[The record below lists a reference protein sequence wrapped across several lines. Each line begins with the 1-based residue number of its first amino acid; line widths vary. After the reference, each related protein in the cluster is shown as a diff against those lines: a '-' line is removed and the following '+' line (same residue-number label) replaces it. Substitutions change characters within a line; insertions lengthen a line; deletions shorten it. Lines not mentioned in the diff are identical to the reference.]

1 MTGLRRAQHD
11 VPVTR
16 QPEEAPMGRDADV
29 TTPMADLVLEGGGV
43 KGLGTVG
50 AVMGLLDAGYTFPRV
65 AGTSVGALAAAFA
78 ATGIDS
84 AGLRDILGRL
94 PLRKIPDRRVP
105 LPLVG
110 EGISLVTRRGAYA
123 GDWIREWL
131 LQELDRLGVRTF
143 ADLRRDDPNDDPALA
158 SADHRYRLVVTAT
171 DVTNGRLLRLPW
183 DYPSFGLDPDEQLVA
198 DAVRM
203 SLSIPF
209 YFEPCTLRN
218 PSTGKSATVVDGGV
232 LSNFA
237 IEIFDRTDGQKPR
250 WPTFGVRL
258 LPDLPQGLGDLVP
271 FFGLPMLPAVRLLEQ
286 VVATALV
293 GRDQTHLERPGV
305 RERTMTID
313 TRGTA
318 ITEFDIRPRE
328 RAELIDRGQEAAR
341 DFLRGCNRRLQDSP
355 A

>member
-1 MTGLRRAQHD
+1 MTPL
-11 VPVTR
+11 V
-16 QPEEAPMGRDADV
+16 
-29 TTPMADLVLEGGGV
+29 ADLVLEGGGV
-43 KGLGTVG
+43 KGLGTAG
-50 AVMGLLDAGYTFPRV
+50 AVMGLLDRGYTFPRV

-78 ATGIDS
+78 AAGADS
-84 AGLRDILGRL
+84 GNFHEILGRL
-94 PLRKIPDRRVP
+94 DLRRIPDRRVP

-110 EGISLVTRRGAYA
+110 EGLSLVARRGAYA
-123 GDWIREWL
+123 GDWIHDWL
-131 LQELDRLGVRTF
+131 LRELEGLGVRTF
-143 ADLRRDDPNDDPALA
+143 ADLRREDAGDDPALA
-158 SADHRYRLVVTAT
+158 SPEHRYRLVVMAT

-183 DYPSFGLDPDEQLVA
+183 DYPRFGLDPDEQLVA

-218 PSTGKSATVVDGGV
+218 PATGAEATVVDGGV

-237 IEIFDRTDGQKPR
+237 IEIFDRTDGREPR

-258 LPDLPQGLGDLVP
+258 LPDLPAGLGDLVP
-271 FFGLPMLPAVRLLEQ
+271 FFGVPMLPAVRLLEQ

-305 RERTMTID
+305 RERTMTVD

-318 ITEFDIRPRE
+318 ITEFGIGPVE
-328 RAELIDRGQEAAR
+328 RATLIQRGRDAAE
-341 DFLRGCNRRLQDSP
+341 DFLRNRDRRPQRSP
-355 A
+355 V